1 VKTFSFVIRK
11 KQGLHARPAAIITQE
26 AERFSSRILIR
37 HGSRELNGKS
47 LMGLLA
53 LKAACG
59 ETIVVT
65 IDGPDEEAAEEGMR
79 KVLAQQ
85 LGETT

>member
-1 VKTFSFVIRK
+1 MKTFSFVIRK

-47 LMGLLA
+47 LRGLLA

>member
-1 VKTFSFVIRK
+1 
-11 KQGLHARPAAIITQE
+11 
-26 AERFSSRILIR
+26 
-37 HGSRELNGKS
+37 
-47 LMGLLA
+47 MGLLA